1 MNNCSYKLVPEACPG
16 GESRRLICHD
26 GEEPL
31 ALQKA
36 IDQRNEEKTTAMG
49 QSRSPCMAN
58 ASPIALPPRTKEHRR
73 ILIGSCA
80 NDAAIATKQ
89 NQPKESKET
98 LGCVGR
104 S

>member
-1 MNNCSYKLVPEACPG
+1 
-16 GESRRLICHD
+16 
-26 GEEPL
+26 
-31 ALQKA
+31 
-36 IDQRNEEKTTAMG
+36 MG
-49 QSRSPCMAN
+49 QSHLPYLTN
-58 ASPIALPPRTKEHRR
+58 ASAIALPPRTKEQRR

-80 NDAAIATKQ
+80 NDAAITTKQ